1 MNLEKKYH
9 AKLMLAGE
17 YGVILGSEAIT
28 APLDMFHAQLAH
40 REAAPPGD
48 KEKITAS
55 VNSMRDLITYIQ
67 SLPRNSFYATP
78 DTGKFE
84 ELLKNG
90 LYIASTIP
98 GGYGIGS
105 SGAVSALFYDQF
117 FRGTGGLNL
126 KQKRKDLSTIESFFH
141 GKSSGVDPMTCYTGT
156 PLHFLPDGEIREVE
170 SNPLQP
176 GQGYRFFLLDSG
188 VLLSTGPLVGVFMEK
203 MRKPAFSEIIRGD
216 YFNLI
221 SKFIGAITGRSAAD
235 PALIFRA
242 ISDLQWNHFRE
253 MIPEQME
260 APWIDGQVSNTYY
273 LKLNGSG
280 GGFLL
285 GIAHQDS
292 MEAVEEMLG
301 ANRIRWL

>member
-1 MNLEKKYH
+1 MNLKKKYY

-17 YGVILGSEAIT
+17 YGVILGIEAIT
-28 APLDMFHAQLAH
+28 VPLDMFHARLAQ
-40 REAAPPGD
+40 RDPATAGD
-48 KEKITAS
+48 DEKITAS
-55 VNSMRDLITYIQ
+55 VNSMRDLITYIE
-67 SLPRNSFYATP
+67 SLPRNSFYAAP
-78 DTGKFE
+78 DTGKLDD
-84 ELLKNG
+84 LLKNG
-90 LYIASTIP
+90 YYIASTIP
-98 GGYGIGS
+98 GGYGVGS
-105 SGAVSALFYDQF
+105 SGAVSALLYDQF
-117 FRGTGGLNL
+117 FHGTDGLDL

-156 PLHFLPDGEIREVE
+156 SLHFLSDGGIREVE
-170 SNPLQP
+170 TNPLQP

-188 VLLSTGPLVGVFMEK
+188 MLLSTGPLVRVFME
-203 MRKPAFSEIIRGD
+203 RGD

-221 SKFIGAITGRSAAD
+221 SKFIGAITGRSSVD

-260 APWIDGQVSNTYY
+260 EPWIDGQVNNTYY

-292 MEAVEEMLG
+292 MEAVEEMLN
-301 ANRIRWL
+301 ANRIQWL